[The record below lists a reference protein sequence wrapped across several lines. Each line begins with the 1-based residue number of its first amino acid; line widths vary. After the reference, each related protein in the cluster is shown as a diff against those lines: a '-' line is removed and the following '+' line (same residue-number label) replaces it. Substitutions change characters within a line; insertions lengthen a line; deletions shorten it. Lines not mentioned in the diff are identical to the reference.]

1 MTLQEIKKSLVNI
14 FQGKLKNI
22 VSLADDSTLEKDMKV
37 LKVGEKS
44 TPIKISEGT
53 VEIGSTLTYNSNEV
67 ASKQYVSQ
75 NVRHLINTG
84 FNYGFA
90 GGTKTFVPLNGYIID
105 LSSTAGRNEYVA
117 FVAPYDG
124 YLNQVVSRSEEACGS
139 TIVGLHISATG
150 TEAPNS
156 TASNT
161 VTVDMAA
168 DDTSYKFSF
177 GESASF
183 DAGDILAIS
192 FDPTNDS
199 NDTNCTVEFILDS
212 SSGL

>member
-37 LKVGEKS
+37 LKVGEKL

-67 ASKQYVSQ
+67 ASKQYVSE
-75 NVRHLINTG
+75 NVRNFINSG
-84 FNYGFA
+84 FNYGYT
-90 GGTKTFVPLNGYIID
+90 GGTKVYVPLNGYILD
-105 LSSTAGRNEYVA
+105 FNSLTGRNEYVS

-124 YLNQVVSRSEEACGS
+124 YLNQAIFRSEEACGS
-139 TIVGLHISATG
+139 TVVGLHISATG
-150 TEAPNS
+150 TEIPNS

-168 DDTSYKFSF
+168 DDTSYRFSF
-177 GESASF
+177 GETASF
-183 DAGDILAIS
+183 NAGDILAIS
-192 FDPTNDS
+192 FDPTNDA